1 MVTKRTVFGNSLCPT
16 TAQPFNRNANF
27 LPPVTRPL
35 LAWMR
40 LELERLLGLLWPER
54 SSCRLR
60 VALENSMTRRR
71 RRPRRESGSSWA
83 VGEASVEE
91 IALLGLRPANELA
104 MRRAIEKITH
114 ADFALVDAWTIPGLT
129 IPQRGI
135 IHGDALVKSIAAASI
150 IAKVTRDR
158 MMRVLHEQFPAYGF
172 DVHKGYGTKAHLA
185 AMKKLGLSEA
195 HRVGWGNRLAQQKTS
210 YFD

>member
-1 MVTKRTVFGNSLCPT
+1 MPHHRPT
-16 TAQPFNRNANF
+16 FQQERE
-27 LPPVTRPL
+27 L
-35 LAWMR
+35 LAAGYTAVVGVDEAGTGAFAGPVVAGAIILPLASR
-40 LELERLLGLLWPER
+40 LGELDDSKKKTPAARERLFEQL
-54 SSCRLR
+54 
-60 VALENSMTRRR
+60 
-71 RRPRRESGSSWA
+71 RESGSSWA

-114 ADFALVDAWTIPGLT
+114 ADFALVDAWTIPSLS

-158 MMRVLHEQFPAYGF
+158 MMRALHEQFPAYDF

-195 HRVGWGNRLAQQKTS
+195 HRVNWGNRLAQQKTS